1 MMQITVLF
9 NGKRQ
14 SAFLL
19 DEPNVVIGRGRSA
32 HIALDGNPIVS
43 RQHAA
48 IRQEGD
54 GHILEDLGGANG
66 TIVNDHAVKE
76 IRLKPGDRIVLG
88 KHVLKYEVAG
98 PDAQS
103 LQPQRA
109 PMVAATGLGIPD
121 ERSTMRVE
129 PVADPHD
136 AAPNLAA
143 RPGPAPTAK
152 KKFEGFAGQERTVS
166 ASKEELEAM
175 LEQAKL
181 KAAPHLASQ
190 DDEGRVQLIPVTEPP
205 VLIGHTDECR
215 VRLPGS
221 PWFGKVAASIE
232 QEGGKWIV
240 VARSPFW
247 NPVLVGTSKLRV
259 KRALAE
265 GVVLTVKERKFRFSL
280 GEKN

>member
-9 NGKRQ
+9 NGKKQ

-19 DEPNVVIGRGRSA
+19 DEPNVIIGRGRSA

-54 GHILEDLGGANG
+54 GHVIEDLGGANG
-66 TIVNDHAVKE
+66 TIVNDHPVQQ
-76 IRLKPGDRIVLG
+76 IRLKPMDRIVLG
-88 KHVLKYEVAG
+88 KHVLRYELATA
-98 PDAQS
+98 DAQS
-103 LQPQRA
+103 LQPQRS
-109 PMVAATGLGIPD
+109 PMVAATGLGLPD

-129 PVADPHD
+129 PVGDPG
-136 AAPNLAA
+136 APSPNLA

-152 KKFEGFAGQERTVS
+152 KKVEGFAGQERTVA

-175 LEQAKL
+175 LEQVKM
-181 KAAPHLASQ
+181 KSAPHLASQ
-190 DDEGRVQLIPVTEPP
+190 DDEGRVHIIPVTEPP
-205 VLIGHTDECR
+205 VLLGHTDECR

-240 VARSPFW
+240 VARAPFW
-247 NPVLVGTSKLRV
+247 NPVTVGTARLRV
-259 KRALAE
+259 KRALSDGA
-265 GVVLTVKERKFRFSL
+265 VLTVRDRKFRFSL
-280 GEKN
+280 GEKG